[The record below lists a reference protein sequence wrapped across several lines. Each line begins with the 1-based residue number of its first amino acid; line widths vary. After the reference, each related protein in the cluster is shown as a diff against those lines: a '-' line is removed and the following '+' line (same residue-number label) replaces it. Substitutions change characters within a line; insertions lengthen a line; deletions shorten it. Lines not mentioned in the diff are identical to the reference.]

1 VRLLEADLGL
11 AGWALEGA
19 PAIAHAARGFVLA
32 LGDPLQH
39 AVLVGFEAAGARVD
53 PGPVG
58 LLGVGLEA
66 DEADVLRIA
75 ERCRHGNG
83 KGQSAREGAQSG
95 DEAWASASA
104 MRWIGVD
111 ESRKEVCRDE

>member
-1 VRLLEADLGL
+1 MRLLKADPGL
-11 AGWALEGA
+11 AGRALEGA
-19 PAIAHAARGFVLA
+19 AAAAHAARGFVLA

-66 DEADVLRIA
+66 DEADVLRIS
-75 ERCRHGNG
+75 ERC
-83 KGQSAREGAQSG
+83 
-95 DEAWASASA
+95 
-104 MRWIGVD
+104 
-111 ESRKEVCRDE
+111 